1 MSQGENLEPDIS
13 KNCRFDH
20 FILAPCLTDKCG
32 EAAGPVRYCTLCPGR
47 VTASLRQCSS
57 QLMTLTPAA
66 ATVESADCAAGSR
79 YTAAAVLISAVQ
91 CSIGFTIGHY

>member
-32 EAAGPVRYCTLCPGR
+32 EAAGPGRYCTLCPGR
-47 VTASLRQCSS
+47 VTASVQ
-57 QLMTLTPAA
+57 Q
-66 ATVESADCAAGSR
+66 SADDIDPGCGRSGEQTAAGSR